1 MSFFASVGLGT
12 RGALAIATALSLL
25 SILFRTTVKE
35 SLDGWNRPFEAVV
48 GYLVSRAWTYIT
60 AGFVETN
67 PILLLFCLGGLLLA
81 GRYFERVWGTR
92 ELAKFIFLVNTL
104 STVLSTVTVFFEFVA
119 SQQNEDLLYKT
130 YIGGMLGLLSA
141 FLVGFKQAI
150 PEHSLNLMGSA
161 VSIRVKNLPSI
172 AFVSFLVLLIFRV
185 VHVDAFMVF
194 YGITVSWI
202 YIRFFKYHDGIR
214 GDRSESFSFGS
225 FFPASTHRIIVPIS
239 NSTFNLLVSLNLLPK
254 LAPVT
259 LPQSS
264 QDVSAEPHLRSY
276 SPKPLPGSDAAEA
289 ERRRALALK
298 SLDMRLKEG
307 SGLAV
312 PTGGAV
318 VAGGSPGLSRDAS
331 RPATPA
337 RFGAVE
343 ASPVAGGKES
353 GSDE

>member
-1 MSFFASVGLGT
+1 MSAIIASVGLGT
-12 RGALAIATALSLL
+12 RGALAVSAALSLL
-25 SILFRTTVKE
+25 SMLFRASVKE

-48 GYLVSRAWTYIT
+48 GFLVSRAWTYIT

-67 PILLLFCLGGLLLA
+67 PVLLVFCLVGLLLA

-92 ELAKFIFLVNTL
+92 ELVKFILLVNTL
-104 STVLSTVTVFFEFVA
+104 SAVLSTFTVFFEFIA

-141 FLVGFKQAI
+141 FLVAFKQAI
-150 PEHSLNLMGSA
+150 PEHSLSIAGA
-161 VSIRVKNLPSI
+161 ISIRVKNLPSI
-172 AFVSFLVLLIFRV
+172 AFASFLTLFILRI

-225 FFPASTHRIIVPIS
+225 FFPVSTHRIIVPIS

-254 LAPVT
+254 LSPVV
-259 LPQSS
+259 LPQTSS
-264 QDVSAEPHLRSY
+264 DVNNESLARSY

-289 ERRRALALK
+289 ERRRAIALK
-298 SLDMRLKEG
+298 ALDMRLKEG
-307 SGLAV
+307 ATGLVV
-312 PTGGAV
+312 PNVTV
-318 VAGGSPGLSRDAS
+318 GGSGSGS
-331 RPATPA
+331 ATPS

-343 ASPVAGGKES
+343 AAKDTAPDAE
-353 GSDE
+353 